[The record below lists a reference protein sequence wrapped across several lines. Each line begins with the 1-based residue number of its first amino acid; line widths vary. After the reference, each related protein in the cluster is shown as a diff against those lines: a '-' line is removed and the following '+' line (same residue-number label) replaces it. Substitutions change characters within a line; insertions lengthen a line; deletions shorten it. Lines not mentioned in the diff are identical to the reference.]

1 MLTLC
6 QTAWNICLW

>member
-6 QTAWNICLW
+6 QTAWNTRLW